1 MGTQGGSC
9 RPLPFLPPRFK
20 ARPKAAFF
28 CSLNQKQK
36 QKQLRAKRR
45 EKMG

>member
-1 MGTQGGSC
+1 MGMQGGSR

-36 QKQLRAKRR
+36 QQRLKAKAS
-45 EKMG
+45 